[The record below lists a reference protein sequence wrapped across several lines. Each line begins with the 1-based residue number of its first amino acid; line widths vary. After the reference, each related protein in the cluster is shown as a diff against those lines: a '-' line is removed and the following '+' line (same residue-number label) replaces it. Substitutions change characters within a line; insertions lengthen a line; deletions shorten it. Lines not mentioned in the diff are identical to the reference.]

1 MSQQTVST
9 YNPESVK
16 VVIDG
21 TLIEGISEDG
31 VTVEQSAESEVTEGM
46 DSGMTFNYNPSRM
59 ATVTISLRAASRGAK
74 DLNAI
79 REQFESQLRGGG
91 GAPSI
96 AGAVVDTVNR
106 TGVYSAE
113 VFFLSKPLASFGTDA
128 GNVEFSLAFC
138 NYDMDIARNL

>member
-1 MSQQTVST
+1 
-9 YNPESVK
+9 
-16 VVIDG
+16 
-21 TLIEGISEDG
+21 
-31 VTVEQSAESEVTEGM
+31 
-46 DSGMTFNYNPSRM
+46 MTFNYNPSRM